1 MTFVVQAGARLT
13 ITTGPG
19 TMVPELANE
28 SFGVS
33 LVSDRPIFAEHAIY
47 SNANGIFF
55 AAGGAATASEL
66 P

>member
-1 MTFVVQAGARLT
+1 
-13 ITTGPG
+13 
-19 TMVPELANE
+19 MVPELANE

-33 LVSDRPIFAEHAIY
+33 LVADRPIFVEHAVY
-47 SNANGIFF
+47 SNANGVLF

>member
-1 MTFVVQAGARLT
+1 
-13 ITTGPG
+13 
-19 TMVPELANE
+19 MVPELANE

-33 LVSDRPIFAEHAIY
+33 LVADRPIFVEHAVY
-47 SNANGIFF
+47 SNANGVVF